1 MGLHVRAA
9 PLGLSLPALALLVC
23 VPPEAALVVG
33 GGRALPPRRDEATA
47 LAGGPG
53 EAVVA

>member
-33 GGRALPPRRDEATA
+33 GGRALPPSRDEATA
-47 LAGGPG
+47 LAGGPD
-53 EAVVA
+53 EAMVA